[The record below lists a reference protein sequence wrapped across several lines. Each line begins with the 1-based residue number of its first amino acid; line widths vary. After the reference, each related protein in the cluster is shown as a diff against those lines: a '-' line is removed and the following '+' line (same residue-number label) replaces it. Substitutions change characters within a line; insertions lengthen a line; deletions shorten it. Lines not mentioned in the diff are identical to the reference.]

1 MTNAAARSPR
11 LTRRRLLFGL
21 GSATGVG
28 AISPALA
35 ATALATPPTGSE
47 NRISQIELDRIVARH
62 QLWLD
67 RKTGGALA
75 NFSGRDLSGL
85 KFGRW
90 DLRHATFAGANLSGI
105 HATDTRFC
113 YCDFTAA
120 DLSAAR
126 TYDCDFRYT
135 RFKRAQLIGAQ
146 ILDTLD
152 NWPPPV
158 GDEEP
163 WYCGGGLMDASLEE
177 ANLRYARINV
187 QVTDAWFGNA
197 DLRNADLRA
206 AYGPARF
213 YQADLRDAALDN
225 ASLLESDFEEALLSN
240 SIPIEIAISTTRF
253 SSGPA

>member
-1 MTNAAARSPR
+1 MTDTAARPPA

-21 GSATGVG
+21 GNAAGAG

-35 ATALATPPTGSE
+35 APVSVDLPSGSE
-47 NRISQIELDRIVARH
+47 NRVSQVELDRIVARH

-90 DLRHATFAGANLSGI
+90 DLRHASFAGSNLSGI

-120 DLSAAR
+120 DLSEAR
-126 TYDCDFRYT
+126 TFDCDFRYT
-135 RFKRAQLIGAQ
+135 RFKRASLIGAQ
-146 ILDTLD
+146 ILDTRD
-152 NWPPPV
+152 DWPIPI
-158 GDEEP
+158 GDEEL

-177 ANLRYARINV
+177 AHLRYARINV
-187 QVTDAWFGNA
+187 QVTDTWFAYA
-197 DLRNADLRA
+197 DLRDTDLRE
-206 AYGPARF
+206 AYGPAHF
-213 YQADLRDAALDN
+213 DN
-225 ASLLESDFEEALLSN
+225 SNLANAILMPSLLSDNSFELT
-240 SIPIEIAISTTRF
+240 P
-253 SSGPA
+253 

>member
-1 MTNAAARSPR
+1 MIKTAARSPK

-21 GSATGVG
+21 GSTAGAG

-35 ATALATPPTGSE
+35 AVTTPPAPSGSE
-47 NRISQIELDRIVARH
+47 NRVSQVELDRIVARH

-90 DLRHATFAGANLSGI
+90 DLRHASFAGANLCDI

-120 DLSAAR
+120 DLSGAQ
-126 TYDCDFRYT
+126 TFDCDFRYT
-135 RFKRAQLIGAQ
+135 RFKRAKLIGVS
-146 ILDTLD
+146 IVDTRD
-152 NWPPPV
+152 DWPVPV
-158 GDEEP
+158 GDEDF
-163 WYCGGGLMDASLEE
+163 WYCGGGLMDASFEE
-177 ANLRYARINV
+177 AELRYARINV
-187 QVTDAWFGNA
+187 QITDAWFGFAN
-197 DLRNADLRA
+197 LRNADLRA

-213 YQADLRDAALDN
+213 FEADLRGAVLDN
-225 ASLLESDFEEALLSN
+225 ARVLGSNFEEALLS
-240 SIPIEIAISTTRF
+240 SISCTAT
-253 SSGPA
+253 AQ